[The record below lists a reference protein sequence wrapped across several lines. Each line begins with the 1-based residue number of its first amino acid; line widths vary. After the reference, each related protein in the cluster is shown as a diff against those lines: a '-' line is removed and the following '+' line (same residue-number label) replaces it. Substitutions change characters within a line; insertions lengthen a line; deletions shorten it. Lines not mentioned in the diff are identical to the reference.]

1 MAPDETFDHDTL
13 RDLQERLV
21 ATEELPVEAGASVRL
36 GEAEAVA
43 GDALAAAGKGDP
55 AVVRRRLEQVD
66 RLLAGIDGT
75 GNPDADSHV
84 AAARGHLETLLR
96 D

>member
-1 MAPDETFDHDTL
+1 MAPREAFDHDTL
-13 RDLQERLV
+13 RDLHERLV
-21 ATEELPVEAGASVRL
+21 ATEELPVESGASVRL

-43 GDALAAAGKGDP
+43 GDALAAAGEGDP
-55 AVVRRRLEQVD
+55 EVVRRRLEQVD

-75 GNPDADSHV
+75 GNPDADAHV